1 MKPARR
7 TVIDELA
14 TLAGVLACELL
25 VLAGVAAV
33 LWGLVDVA
41 GKALGAGR

>member
-1 MKPARR
+1 MRPARR

-14 TLAGVLACELL
+14 TLGAVLACELL
-25 VLAGVAAV
+25 VLAGVAGV

>member
-1 MKPARR
+1 MRPAKW
-7 TVIDELA
+7 TWKDELA
-14 TLAGVLACELL
+14 TLGAVLACELL

>member
-1 MKPARR
+1 MRPARR
-7 TVIDELA
+7 TVLDELA

-25 VLAGVAAV
+25 VLAASAAV

-41 GKALGAGR
+41 GKALGAAR

>member
-1 MKPARR
+1 MRPVRR

-25 VLAGVAAV
+25 LLAAAGGV